1 MSLIITIVATGLET
15 GLKSSSL
22 QVYTVMKCLTG
33 PKSLSEDL
41 RDKLTANIDQSWQ
54 DDLGKRKIEV

>member
-15 GLKSSSL
+15 GLKPSSL
-22 QVYTVMKCLTG
+22 QVLTIMKCL
-33 PKSLSEDL
+33 KLASEDL

-54 DDLGKRKIEV
+54 DDLGKNKIEV